1 MSLSIV
7 IPAWNEEHRLPGCLA
22 ALQAALA
29 ATAAPGRQAELIVVD
44 NNSTDR
50 TSALAAAA
58 GARVVFEP
66 VNQISRARN
75 AGAAVAT
82 GDWLL
87 FVDADSEVS
96 AGLMAALW
104 AQVEGGRV
112 IGAGSTLAMSGL
124 PWSAS
129 LMLGCWNL
137 LSRRCRWAAGSLLLC
152 RRADFTAV
160 GGFSERL
167 YAAEEI
173 DLSRRLKR
181 RARLQ
186 GLGFVILHRHPL
198 LTSARKLALY
208 SGGEIAAQ
216 LVRLVLRPW
225 ASLRDRGRLGVW
237 YDGRRER

>member
-1 MSLSIV
+1 MRLSVV
-7 IPAWNEEHRLPGCLA
+7 IPAWNEERRLPGCLA

-29 ATAAPGRQAELIVVD
+29 ATAAPGRDTELIVVD
-44 NNSTDR
+44 NNSTDA
-50 TSALAAAA
+50 TAALAAAA

-75 AGAAVAT
+75 AGAAAAT

-96 AGLMAALW
+96 AGLMAGLW
-104 AQVEGGRV
+104 EQIEGGRV
-112 IGAGSTLAMSGL
+112 IGAGSTLAMTGL
-124 PWSAS
+124 PWWAA
-129 LMLGCWNL
+129 LMLGTWNL
-137 LSRRCRWAAGSLLLC
+137 VSRSCRWAAGSLLLC
-152 RRADFTAV
+152 RREAFAAA
-160 GGFSERL
+160 GSFSEKL

-181 RARLQ
+181 RARRQ

-198 LTSARKLALY
+198 LTSGRKLELY

-216 LVRLVLRPW
+216 LLRLLLRPW

-237 YDGRRER
+237 YDGRR